1 MMTTDKKELRK
12 LIRQRKRQFS
22 DSQLQELSFAVT
34 ESLIAHPNIK
44 AAKVVMAYCSLPDE
58 VYTRSLIN
66 KLRAMGKTVVLPVV
80 LDDTSMEVRIYN
92 DTTDLKEGAYGI
104 SEPAGKRY
112 EDIEN
117 IEVAIVPGM
126 AFDKDGHRLGRG
138 KGYYDR
144 FLSKIPYIYKIGVC
158 FGFQLLDN
166 VPSAEYDIIMDEVIN
181 TP

>member
-1 MMTTDKKELRK
+1 
-12 LIRQRKRQFS
+12 
-22 DSQLQELSFAVT
+22 
-34 ESLIAHPNIK
+34 
-44 AAKVVMAYCSLPDE
+44 
-58 VYTRSLIN
+58 
-66 KLRAMGKTVVLPVV
+66 MGKIVVLPVV
-80 LDDTSMEVRIYN
+80 LDDTRMEVRIYN
-92 DTTDLKEGAYGI
+92 DANDLKEGAYGI

-112 EDIEN
+112 DEIEN

-144 FLSKIPYIYKIGVC
+144 FLSQIPYIYKIGVC

-166 VPSAEYDIIMDEVIN
+166 VPSAEYDIIMNEVVN

>member
-1 MMTTDKKELRK
+1 MTTDKKELRK

-34 ESLIAHPNIK
+34 ESLVAHPRIK
-44 AAKVVMAYCSLPDE
+44 EAKVVMAYCSLADE
-58 VYTRSLIN
+58 VYTRSLID
-66 KLRAMGKTVVLPVV
+66 KLRAMGKIVVLPVV
-80 LDDTSMEVRIYN
+80 LDDTRMEVRIYN
-92 DTTDLKEGAYGI
+92 DANDLKEGAYGI
-104 SEPAGKRY
+104 SEPAGRRY
-112 EDIEN
+112 DEIEN

-144 FLSKIPYIYKIGVC
+144 FLSQIPYIYKIGVC